1 MFDLSGNIA
10 LITGA
15 SGGIGAAIARA
26 LHGRGATV
34 VLHGTRAE
42 RLAELAGELGERTHV
57 VTANL
62 SSREEAA
69 GLIEAAAEA
78 AGAPVTILVNNAG
91 ITRDNLAMRMKDEE
105 WDEVLNVNMTAA
117 MMIAR
122 AALRPMMKARHG
134 RIISVSSIVGVTGN
148 PGQANYAAS
157 KAGMIGFSKALAAE
171 VASRGITV
179 NVVAPGFI
187 ETPMTD
193 ALDENH
199 QQALL
204 GRPPQEEGQSQ
215 APPLWEG
222 EAPLERKNRYW
233 LIHPCHHLRSQR
245 GRCLGFPCR
254 SHPCCRPCLRLSRK
268 ASLDSCQPPYSF
280 AKSPPCIGAPP

>member
-1 MFDLSGNIA
+1 MFDLSGNSV
-10 LITGA
+10 LVTGA
-15 SGGIGAAIARA
+15 SGGIGASIARA
-26 LHGRGATV
+26 LHARGATV

-42 RLAELAGELGERTHV
+42 RLAALAAELGDRAHV

-62 SSREEAA
+62 SDRGEAA
-69 GLIEAAAEA
+69 GLVNAAAEA
-78 AGAPVTILVNNAG
+78 AGAPFSILVNNAG

-122 AALRPMMKARHG
+122 ASLRGMMKARHG
-134 RIISVSSIVGVTGN
+134 RIISISSIVGVTGN

-193 ALDENH
+193 DLDE
-199 QQALL
+199 
-204 GRPPQEEGQSQ
+204 
-215 APPLWEG
+215 
-222 EAPLERKNRYW
+222 
-233 LIHPCHHLRSQR
+233 SQR
-245 GRCLGFPCR
+245 ETL
-254 SHPCCRPCLRLSRK
+254 LSRVPVGRLGTADEV
-268 ASLDSCQPPYSF
+268 ASAVLFLASAESAYITGSTIHVNGGM
-280 AKSPPCIGAPP
+280 AML